1 MQNSAAARA
10 DRHCMLK
17 VWLNL
22 RTGDLRKYVVRVPRA
37 ITPSRLLLLLAAHG
51 DCLGPSGIGR
61 LDRPGWSGANA
72 PKTVFPT
79 LGEA

>member
-1 MQNSAAARA
+1 MLRSARQSSV
-10 DRHCMLK
+10 D
-17 VWLNL
+17 N
-22 RTGDLRKYVVRVPRA
+22 
-37 ITPSRLLLLLAAHG
+37 
-51 DCLGPSGIGR
+51 DCLGPSGLGR